1 MTSMLP
7 TLEDLHKK
15 ARLSQVIHPNQYVS
29 LDTRLYPQTPGQTL
43 ANEDQRIPP
52 VTVTQ
57 EQDEHRRPGLL
68 RDCTTVFGCGRF
80 KTDYPSYRPI
90 HRQMSNSHAA
100 SSEHFVCWRDWPRIR
115 QTCFLLTF
123 ICLAAI
129 IFCAVISVYTSN
141 HISNSHSSQR
151 KDLWWYRDAT
161 FYEIFPAS
169 FQDTDADSYGD
180 FQGIIRRLDYIRDLG
195 MTAIRLNSIF
205 SALDYPLEYEH
216 IIDLHSAD
224 PHLGRMDEFRLL
236 VDEAHHR
243 GLKVVLD
250 INPTITSDQHT
261 WALHWQRGIPGYEHF
276 YASAN
281 RSKSP
286 PEMENSE
293 GPPPEEWELTQRTF
307 GGHYVLNWS
316 NPFVQKEY
324 QKTIAYWLD
333 TGVDGFYMKHL
344 EKIHVV
350 DFHHIANIMHQWR
363 TVLDS
368 PPSIWNIGR
377 SAARRILIVSSKF
390 AETIITELGQ
400 PAKDILKYVDM
411 LDYPI
416 LVGSGKEMAQQVSA
430 LKEVSGWP
438 KDHPTPMWHLGS
450 SDTFRLASRIEYRY
464 NMAAFYLL
472 MTLTGSRSVFYGDE
486 IGLRDSYDVLSGRV
500 YRGGQ
505 LTPMQW
511 TADNS
516 SGGFTDNMTNPW
528 LPLNPDHYSTNVQNQ
543 QDRLNEFRNLTA
555 FRWTLLRDFR
565 HGIQRLDVL
574 EPNII
579 VLERKHRREYGRRVV
594 LVANFGSSH
603 EDREFPEAYGDVSA
617 ILATRGQTQCRIGK
631 RNFSVSPGAAFI
643 TDVRLISKP
652 THKFIL

>member
-141 HISNSHSSQR
+141 HISKSHSSQR

-350 DFHHIANIMHQWR
+350 DFHHIANIIHQWR

-438 KDHPTPMWHLGS
+438 KDHPTPVWHLGS

-486 IGLRDSYDVLSGRV
+486 IGLRDSYDVLSGRTLYV
-500 YRGGQ
+500 RLRDKKGGKIVRCLIDSGSQ
-505 LTPMQW
+505 RSYLSKRAAEEMQ
-511 TADNS
+511 
-516 SGGFTDNMTNPW
+516 
-528 LPLNPDHYSTNVQNQ
+528 Y
-543 QDRLNEFRNLTA
+543 DRLKEENVIHNL
-555 FRWTLLRDFR
+555 FGGKEHIEKHYRHRVLVSSINKEYHCNFEVLNQEKICSKIPTLK
-565 HGIQRLDVL
+565 LDPCAQEL
-574 EPNII
+574 NKRNII
-579 VLERKHRREYGRRVV
+579 LTDQLIPKETESEDIDLLIGADVAAAAAVV
-594 LVANFGSSH
+594 V
-603 EDREFPEAYGDVSA
+603 V
-617 ILATRGQTQCRIGK
+617 T
-631 RNFSVSPGAAFI
+631 
-643 TDVRLISKP
+643 SKS
-652 THKFIL
+652 